1 MRSRILIAD
10 VGKEVAVSVLVIP
23 IQEED
28 FIKEW
33 QWCSRVVLI
42 GELVFAQEGKY
53 STRDMD
59 RY

>member
-1 MRSRILIAD
+1 MIAD

-28 FIKEW
+28 FIKER